1 MPNNAPDTI
10 SLLVLGGLACLLM
23 LLGLYKAV
31 MWLSGADKRQR
42 TVRAAKRDARNL
54 NSLATLALPFSEIN
68 VKQRIGS
75 SSNISMDDFIR
86 NGLGVFDY
94 FADQCEEA
102 CTNQIDLYCGQAMQ
116 MIDDENSRNELR
128 DQMPLKIAIHLEALE
143 ERLSEVLSTPLHRA
157 MGYSVAVLDEQFGTK
172 IARRRMSR
180 ILSWQILA
188 CLLAGCALVIYALNP
203 MPTVQV
209 TSPLRAIAFAGG
221 IAILMISTLLTV
233 VRSMR
238 VTKELVRPR
247 SIRSLI
253 GVPGVVRPRNRHH
266 AELIVTS
273 TGSSRSTYAPLGTC
287 QQNATEL
294 GRTGWTKHVGYGGM
308 VGSGM
313 SRSISSGSATPLA
326 ASIGLSVAFHVLFE
340 YGPALIILGG
350 EALKIGAN
358 ALFQWMTDK
367 TVRQRR
373 KELKDELVKTYL
385 EVKDALPGEVNNRVA
400 VERRKLI
407 ECLELNYRKF
417 ANHASGSGNS

>member
-1 MPNNAPDTI
+1 
-10 SLLVLGGLACLLM
+10 M
-23 LLGLYKAV
+23 LLGLFKAV

-42 TVRAAKRDARNL
+42 TVRAAKRVAKNL

-68 VKQRIGS
+68 VRQRTGS
-75 SSNISMDDFIR
+75 SSAISMDDFIR
-86 NGLGVFDY
+86 NGLGIFDY
-94 FADQCEEA
+94 FAAQCEGV
-102 CTNQIDLYCGQAMQ
+102 CTNQIDLYCGLAMQ

-128 DQMPLKIAIHLEALE
+128 DQMPLKIAVHLEALE
-143 ERLSEVLSTPLHRA
+143 ERLLEVLSTPLHRA
-157 MGYSVAVLDEQFGTK
+157 IGESVAVLDEQFGTK
-172 IARRRMSR
+172 IARSRMSR
-180 ILSWQILA
+180 ILSWQILP
-188 CLLAGCALVIYALNP
+188 CILAGCALLFYALNP
-203 MPTVQV
+203 MLTVQLI
-209 TSPLRAIAFAGG
+209 SPLRVIALTGGSAIVV
-221 IAILMISTLLTV
+221 ISTLLIV

-238 VTKELVRPR
+238 VTKELVRPN
-247 SIRSLI
+247 SMRSLI

-266 AELIVTS
+266 AELILTS
-273 TGSSRSTYAPLGTC
+273 PGSSRSIYAPPGTY
-287 QQNATEL
+287 QQNVTEL
-294 GRTGWTKHVGYGGM
+294 GRTGWTKNVGYGGM

-367 TVRQRR
+367 TVGQRR

-385 EVKDALPGEVNNRVA
+385 EIKDALPGEINNRIA
-400 VERRKLI
+400 TERRKLI

-417 ANHASGSGNS
+417 ANSASGSGTS